1 MVHPTVN
8 ISEAMK
14 AARERAGISQKE
26 LARRSGVAQAN
37 ISRYEA
43 GFCFPNLV
51 SLLSLAE
58 ALGISVDEFIGLR
71 RPR

>member
-1 MVHPTVN
+1 MVHPTVQ

-43 GFCFPNLV
+43 GSCFPNLV

-58 ALGISVDEFIGLR
+58 ALDLSVDEFIGLK
-71 RPR
+71 